1 MREEKKIGII
11 GPGRMGVGIATAV
24 LSSDHGHSITMIDLK
39 ERAPGEEYE
48 ALNRA
53 KEAITNNLTLLQNL
67 EEFSTPLSKIDKY
80 LKLSNKIESEI
91 VNCDIIFEALPEKPE
106 IKKKF
111 INKIEPILNE
121 AAIIASA
128 TSTIN
133 LETFWEV
140 SQRPERIITA
150 HWLNPAF
157 IIPLVELS
165 VGEKTSERTVE
176 EMKAFLIELGKIPV
190 ILKDN
195 PGFIVPRIQTAAMNE
210 AVRIVE
216 EGVATAEDVD
226 TAIKAGFGFRLAV
239 LGLMEFIDLGGVDI
253 LFHAGNFLNEKLSGN
268 HYKPPK
274 SILDKVRNGEVGPK
288 TGKGFFDY
296 SNIDIESMFNDRYK
310 GFFELLNL
318 VKHSQVLN
326 FEGGIRKS

>member
-1 MREEKKIGII
+1 MREQKKISII

-24 LSSDHGHSITMIDLK
+24 LSCNHGHSITIIDLK
-39 ERAPGEEYE
+39 ERAPGKEYE

-53 KEAITNNLTLLQNL
+53 QKAITSNLTLLQNL
-67 EEFSTPLSKIDKY
+67 EEFSAPLSQINKY

-91 VNCDIIFEALPEKPE
+91 INCDIIFEALPEKPE
-106 IKKKF
+106 IKKNF
-111 INKIEPILNE
+111 IKKIEPVLNE

-140 SQRPERIITA
+140 SQRPEKIITA

-176 EMKAFLIELGKIPV
+176 EMKAFLIKMGKIPV

-239 LGLMEFIDLGGVDI
+239 LGLMEFIDLGGIDI
-253 LFHAGNFLNEKLSGN
+253 LYHAGNFLSEKLSGS

-274 SILDKVRNGEVGPK
+274 SISDKMRKGEVGPK

-296 SNIDIESMFNDRYK
+296 SNIDIESM
-310 GFFELLNL
+310 

-326 FEGGIRKS
+326 FEGGIRNL